1 MNYSV
6 SSGSPGGP
14 GDPVIA
20 AIAADGTTVLE
31 SYDLATADP
40 ISTPSGLNAGAFVG
54 ISRPTADIAYFQ
66 ISGSY
71 LIEHDITLSSPSSVP
86 EPATTG
92 IAGLALVSL
101 LLRRKVR
108 G

>member
-6 SSGSPGGP
+6 SSGSPYGP

-54 ISRPTADIAYFQ
+54 ISRPTADIAYFR

-71 LIEHDITLSSPSSVP
+71 LTEHDITLSSSSVP
-86 EPATTG
+86 EPATMG